1 MSTSFKNVT
10 PTGPGGTAT
19 LLIVLSFTGFL
30 LLTQSLFVVPSGQVA
45 VVTTLGKVSGG
56 SRRAGLNFKVPFVQ
70 YAPKCHRRLA
80 GSYHYDIH
88 NSESTIP
95 AVEFGNA

>member
-30 LLTQSLFVVPSGQVA
+30 LLTQSLFCLLYTSPSP
-45 VVTTLGKVSGG
+45 
-56 SRRAGLNFKVPFVQ
+56 R
-70 YAPKCHRRLA
+70 
-80 GSYHYDIH
+80 D
-88 NSESTIP
+88 
-95 AVEFGNA
+95 VEEYRMPSSA